1 MTYLIIF
8 YSLISFLLLFFFA
21 KIGYRINLVDLPN
34 KRKAHSIATAYT
46 GGIAISIALVFSIL
60 ILDISNND
68 LNTILSIAFLIS
80 IVGLIDDRFNLNVG
94 GKLSLQIIPV
104 FYLIVFQNL
113 SLHHLG
119 NYDYFKIELGAFAL
133 PFTLFCVLFLINA
146 INYFDGM
153 DGTLGFLTISIII
166 ILYFLVPDLNFK
178 KYLSIILI
186 PISIFLFFNFSFF
199 KFPKLFLGDSGSLL
213 LGFILS
219 FILIYLSDR
228 NNIHPIL
235 LAWSISILVYEF
247 LSINFIRLKNEKNLF
262 KAGRDHLHHIL
273 FKKFKSLFLTNFI
286 IIIINIFLFLLGYWS
301 FLLISPLASLA
312 LFVSLF
318 FVFLFFRSKYSKK

>member
-8 YSLISFLLLFFFA
+8 YALISFLLLFFFA

-186 PISIFLFFNFSFF
+186 PLSIFLFFNFSFF

-318 FVFLFFRSKYSKK
+318 FVFLFFRNKYSKK